1 MAAGSVTRA
10 WWQGRAAALTAGRDG
25 RGAVVTAAA
34 IPDQRAL
41 RDPAGACIADERQ
54 VLDNAGFADRVTAVA
69 AVFAA
74 AGLGRGGVLAV
85 MLPNRV
91 ELVTSM
97 FAAWR
102 LGAAVTPV
110 NPALTAQEARYQ
122 VDDAGATLVVA
133 DDAAAA
139 LLGDGPYRIIG
150 LTEVTAPV
158 APPAPP
164 ALVTDPGALAL
175 LIYTSGTTGR
185 PKGVML
191 DHASISAT
199 AELITGWFDMT
210 PDTRCLLVLPLFH
223 VNGIMV
229 SVVSPLL
236 AGGSAFIAERFHAAS
251 FWATVEQVK
260 PTFFSAVPTIYALL
274 ASRPGPPPD
283 TRSLRFVICGAAPM
297 PRQLIGEFEDRFGV
311 PVVEGYGLS
320 ECTVACTL
328 NPLHGL
334 RKAGSVGLPLPG
346 IDVGVVNQADQL
358 LPAGQAGE
366 VVVRGPNVMRGYL
379 GRPEETADVLRGGWL
394 HTGDVG
400 RFDDDGYLTLVD
412 RVKDLIIR
420 GGENIYPKEIED
432 VLHAHPAVLE
442 AAVVGQPDPVFGEQP
457 VAFVT
462 LRPGHTA
469 VPEDLIEH
477 CRPSLARY
485 KMPRAVYIEETL
497 PKNAVGKIAKPVL
510 RERLRQQDPAQGTH
524 P

>member
-1 MAAGSVTRA
+1 
-10 WWQGRAAALTAGRDG
+10 
-25 RGAVVTAAA
+25 VTAAT
-34 IPDQRAL
+34 IPDDRAL
-41 RDPAGACIADERQ
+41 RDPSGACIADERQ
-54 VLDNAGFADRVTAVA
+54 TLDNTGFAERVTALA
-69 AVFAA
+69 AVFDA
-74 AGLGRGGVLAV
+74 AGLRPGGVLAI

-91 ELVTSM
+91 ELITSM

-122 VDDAGATLVVA
+122 IDDAGATLVVA

-139 LLGDGPYRIIG
+139 MLRDGPYRIIG
-150 LTEVTAPV
+150 LTDVTAAPV
-158 APPAPP
+158 PVSAPP
-164 ALVTDPGALAL
+164 ALNTDPAALAL

-191 DHASISAT
+191 DHANISAT
-199 AELITGWFDMT
+199 AELIIGWFEMT
-210 PDTRCLLVLPLFH
+210 PETRCLLVLPLFH

-251 FWATVEQVK
+251 FWATVEQVR

-274 ASRPGPPPD
+274 ASQPGPRPD

-297 PRQLIGEFEDRFGV
+297 PRQLIGEFEQRFGV

-320 ECTVACTL
+320 ECTVVCTL
-328 NPLHGL
+328 NPLHGV
-334 RKAGSVGLPLPG
+334 RKAGSVGLPMPG
-346 IDVGVVNQADQL
+346 IDVGVVDETDQL
-358 LPAGQAGE
+358 LPPGQAGE

-379 GRPEETADVLRGGWL
+379 RRPEESAQVLRGGWL

-432 VLHAHPAVLE
+432 VLYTHPAVLE

-462 LRPGHTA
+462 LRPGFDA
-469 VPEDLIEH
+469 APEDLVEH

-485 KMPRAVYIEETL
+485 KVPREVRIEETL
-497 PKNAVGKIAKPVL
+497 PKNAVGKVAKPVL
-510 RERLRQQDPAQGTH
+510 REQLSTYTGSRTPDRSV
-524 P
+524 

>member
-1 MAAGSVTRA
+1 MAAQCPAPSVRLERKGNA
-10 WWQGRAAALTAGRDG
+10 
-25 RGAVVTAAA
+25 VTAAR
-34 IPDQRAL
+34 IPDDRAL
-41 RDPAGACIADERQ
+41 RDPSGACIADERQ
-54 VLDNAGFADRVTAVA
+54 ALDNAGFAERVTALA
-69 AVFAA
+69 ALFDT
-74 AGLGRGGVLAV
+74 AGLRTGGVLAI

-91 ELVTSM
+91 ELITST

-122 VDDAGATLVVA
+122 IDDAGATLVVA

-139 LLGDGPYRIIG
+139 ILRDGPYRIMG
-150 LTEVTAPV
+150 VEEVTAPARPTV
-158 APPAPP
+158 PP
-164 ALVTDPGALAL
+164 ALVTDPSALAL

-191 DHASISAT
+191 DHANISAM
-199 AELITGWFDMT
+199 AELIIGWFEMAAE
-210 PDTRCLLVLPLFH
+210 TRSLLVLPLFH

-236 AGGSAFIAERFHAAS
+236 AGGSTFVAERFHAAT
-251 FWATVEQVK
+251 FWASVEQVR
-260 PTFFSAVPTIYALL
+260 PTFFSAVPTIYAMLT
-274 ASRPGPPPD
+274 SRPGAQPD

-297 PRQLIGEFEDRFGV
+297 PRQLIGEFEERFGV
-311 PVVEGYGLS
+311 SVVEGYGLS
-320 ECTVACTL
+320 ECTVVCTL
-328 NPLHGL
+328 NPLHGV
-334 RKAGSVGLPLPG
+334 RKAGSVGLPMPG
-346 IDVGVVNQADQL
+346 VDVGVVDEADQL

-379 GRPEETADVLRGGWL
+379 GRPEESAQVLRGGWL

-432 VLHAHPAVLE
+432 VLYTHPAVLE

-462 LRPGHTA
+462 LRPGFSV

-477 CRPSLARY
+477 CRQSLARY
-485 KMPRAVYIEETL
+485 KVPREVYIEQTV

-510 RERLRQQDPAQGTH
+510 RQRLRDARAPESGSRRST
-524 P
+524 

>member
-1 MAAGSVTRA
+1 M
-10 WWQGRAAALTAGRDG
+10 
-25 RGAVVTAAA
+25 TAAV
-34 IPDQRAL
+34 IPDDRAL
-41 RDPAGACIADERQ
+41 RDPGGACLADERQ
-54 VLDNAGFADRVTAVA
+54 DLDNAAFADRVIAVA
-69 AVFAA
+69 AVFAT
-74 AGLGRGGVLAV
+74 AGLHRGDVLAV

-110 NPALTAQEARYQ
+110 NPALTAQETSYQ
-122 VDDAGATLVVA
+122 VADAGATLVVA
-133 DDAAAA
+133 DGTGAAM
-139 LLGDGPYRIIG
+139 LRDGPFRIVG
-150 LTEVTAPV
+150 LDEVTAP
-158 APPAPP
+158 PQPAVPP

-191 DHASISAT
+191 DHANISAT
-199 AELITGWFDMT
+199 AELIIAWFEMT
-210 PDTRCLLVLPLFH
+210 ADTRSLLVLPLFH

-236 AGGSAFIAERFHAAS
+236 AGGSAVIAERFHAAT
-251 FWATVEQVK
+251 FWTTVEQAR

-274 ASRPGPPPD
+274 VSRPGAPPD

-297 PRQLIGEFEDRFGV
+297 PRQLIGEFEGRFGM

-320 ECTVACTL
+320 ECTVVCTL

-334 RKAGSVGLPLPG
+334 RKAGSVGRPLPG
-346 IDVGVVNQADQL
+346 IDVGVVDSADTL

-379 GRPEETADVLRGGWL
+379 GRPEESAQVMRGGWL

-432 VLHAHPAVLE
+432 VLYAHAAVLE
-442 AAVVGQPDPVFGEQP
+442 AAVVGQPDDVFGEQP
-457 VAFVT
+457 VAFVA
-462 LRPGHTA
+462 LRDGFD
-469 VPEDLIEH
+469 VLPEDLIEH
-477 CRPSLARY
+477 CRRSLARY
-485 KMPRAVYIEETL
+485 KVPREVYLEETL
-497 PKNAVGKIAKPVL
+497 PKNALGKIAKPVL
-510 RERLRQQDPAQGTH
+510 RTRLKEA
-524 P
+524 

>member
-1 MAAGSVTRA
+1 VT
-10 WWQGRAAALTAGRDG
+10 
-25 RGAVVTAAA
+25 VAA

-54 VLDNAGFADRVTAVA
+54 ELDNAGFAERVSALA
-69 AVFAA
+69 AVFDA
-74 AGLGRGGVLAV
+74 AGLRPGGVLAI

-91 ELVTSM
+91 ELITSM

-122 VDDAGATLVVA
+122 IDDAGATLVVA

-139 LLGDGPYRIIG
+139 MLRDGPYRIIG
-150 LTEVTAPV
+150 LEEVAAPV
-158 APPAPP
+158 PASAPPS
-164 ALVTDPGALAL
+164 LVTDPAALAL

-191 DHASISAT
+191 DHANISAT
-199 AELITGWFDMT
+199 AELIVGWFEMT
-210 PDTRCLLVLPLFH
+210 ADTRCLLVLPLFH

-236 AGGSAFIAERFHAAS
+236 AGGSTFIAERFHAAS
-251 FWATVEQVK
+251 FWATVERVR

-274 ASRPGPPPD
+274 TSRSGAQPD

-297 PRQLIGEFEDRFGV
+297 PRQLIGEFEERFGV

-328 NPLHGL
+328 NPLHGV
-334 RKAGSVGLPLPG
+334 RKAGSVGLPMPG
-346 IDVGVVNQADQL
+346 IDVGVVDQTDQL

-379 GRPEETADVLRGGWL
+379 GRPEETAQVLRGGWL

-432 VLHAHPAVLE
+432 VLHTHPAVLE

-462 LRPGHTA
+462 LRHGHTA
-469 VPEDLIEH
+469 TSEDLIEH
-477 CRPSLARY
+477 CRVSLARY
-485 KMPRAVYIEETL
+485 KVPRGVYIEEML

-510 RERLRQQDPAQGTH
+510 RERLKGAAVPTSESGSRK
-524 P
+524 

>member
-1 MAAGSVTRA
+1 
-10 WWQGRAAALTAGRDG
+10 
-25 RGAVVTAAA
+25 VTAAR
-34 IPDQRAL
+34 IPDERAQ
-41 RDPAGACIADERQ
+41 RDPGGACIADERHE
-54 VLDNAGFADRVTAVA
+54 LDNAGFAERVTALA
-69 AVFAA
+69 AVFDD
-74 AGLGRGGVLAV
+74 AGLRPGGVLAI

-91 ELVTSM
+91 ELITSM

-110 NPALTAQEARYQ
+110 NPVLTAQEARYQ
-122 VDDAGATLVVA
+122 IDDAGATLVVA
-133 DDAAAA
+133 DEAAAA
-139 LLGDGPYRIIG
+139 MLGDGPYRIIG
-150 LTEVTAPV
+150 LTDVTAPP
-158 APPAPP
+158 PPAPARYP

-191 DHASISAT
+191 DHANVSAT
-199 AELITGWFDMT
+199 AEIIVGWFEMT
-210 PDTRCLLVLPLFH
+210 GDTRSLLVLPLFH

-236 AGGSAFIAERFHAAS
+236 AGGSTFIAERFHAAS
-251 FWATVEQVK
+251 FWATVEQVR

-274 ASRPGPPPD
+274 TSRPGAPPD

-297 PRQLIGEFEDRFGV
+297 PRHLIGEFEQRFGI

-320 ECTVACTL
+320 ECTVVCTL
-328 NPLHGL
+328 NPLHGT
-334 RKAGSVGLPLPG
+334 RKAGSVGVPVPG
-346 IDVGVVNQADQL
+346 VEVRVADETDRL
-358 LPAGQAGE
+358 LPAGQPGE

-379 GRPEETADVLRGGWL
+379 GRPEESAQVLRGGWL
-394 HTGDVG
+394 HTGDIG
-400 RFDDDGYLTLVD
+400 RLGDDGYLTLVD

-432 VLHAHPAVLE
+432 ILYTVPAVLE

-462 LRPGHTA
+462 LRSGFDV

-477 CRPSLARY
+477 CRESLARY
-485 KMPRAVYIEETL
+485 KVPREVYIEEML
-497 PKNAVGKIAKPVL
+497 PKNAVGKIAKPEL
-510 RERLRQQDPAQGTH
+510 RRRLRDASAPAPGSKRGT
-524 P
+524 